1 MSKARAISLFAVVCA
16 TAVPAHAQPDGGAA
30 GSAIVVTG
38 SRPMTEDETLEAVRR
53 VARPVDGQLA
63 RFNERICPLVMG
75 FDAPY
80 EKIVANR
87 IKATAARIGA
97 AMGGEGCVPNLNVV
111 IVDDGRQFVR
121 ELLRQYPGALGG
133 VSRRE
138 YRELTEG
145 EGAARSWSAT
155 MLTNSAG
162 KSAGSTTTNGGG
174 GTATSGY
181 QGSSV
186 SFNAANVMRVYES
199 STINPSVQQSIV
211 ASWVVLE
218 TDATFGKSLTQI
230 ADYAAMRGLAMVR
243 PAELGTNTILELFED
258 GAESPPPALTEFDIA
273 YLTSLYNAPARRWA
287 RSQVRHIADAVA
299 NGQADQR
306 RP

>member
-1 MSKARAISLFAVVCA
+1 
-16 TAVPAHAQPDGGAA
+16 
-30 GSAIVVTG
+30 
-38 SRPMTEDETLEAVRR
+38 
-53 VARPVDGQLA
+53 
-63 RFNERICPLVMG
+63 
-75 FDAPY
+75 
-80 EKIVANR
+80 
-87 IKATAARIGA
+87 
-97 AMGGEGCVPNLNVV
+97 
-111 IVDDGRQFVR
+111 
-121 ELLRQYPGALGG
+121 
-133 VSRRE
+133 
-138 YRELTEG
+138 
-145 EGAARSWSAT
+145 
-155 MLTNSAG
+155 
-162 KSAGSTTTNGGG
+162 
-174 GTATSGY
+174 
-181 QGSSV
+181 
-186 SFNAANVMRVYES
+186 MRVYES